1 MRKIIPALALGLI
14 FVLAA
19 CAATDN
25 NGSGYEP
32 HVADVSG
39 YTAEAQNQA
48 PDTSPYTGDTN
59 ENDPAPAHN
68 PAPEGFTFATQGVT
82 IHMDQN
88 MAEVLEQLGEPLGI
102 FEAPSC
108 AFDGIDRI
116 FSFPGVQ
123 IHTYPDGDLDFVHTI
138 SIRDDSVTTMEGIYL
153 GSSWEAV
160 LAAYGSDYEQE
171 FGMFTFTR
179 GRTTLS
185 FFIEDDIVIGIT
197 YELIMG

>member
-1 MRKIIPALALGLI
+1 MKKTILAAGLVLI
-14 FVLAA
+14 LVLAA
-19 CAATDN
+19 CAASDN
-25 NGSGYEP
+25 NDTVYDPKQADASGY
-32 HVADVSG
+32 A
-39 YTAEAQNQA
+39 AAQNLDNGADEAVQ
-48 PDTSPYTGDTN
+48 D
-59 ENDPAPAHN
+59 ENDDPDPILPDASI
-68 PAPEGFTFATQGVT
+68 PEGFTFTTQGVT

-88 MAEVLEQLGEPLGI
+88 MAEVLEQLGEPLGV

-138 SIRDDSVTTMEGIYL
+138 SIRDDSVTTMNGIFL
-153 GSSWEAV
+153 GSSWEDV
-160 LAAYGSDYEQE
+160 LAAYGDVYQQE
-171 FGMFTFTR
+171 FGMFTFTM

-185 FFIEDDIVIGIT
+185 FFIEDEMVVGIT